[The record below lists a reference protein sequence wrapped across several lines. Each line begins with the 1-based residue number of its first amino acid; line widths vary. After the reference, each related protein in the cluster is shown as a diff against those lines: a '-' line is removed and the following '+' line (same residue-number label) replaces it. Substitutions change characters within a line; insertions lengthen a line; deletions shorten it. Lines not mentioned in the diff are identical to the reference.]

1 LNELP
6 LTASGL
12 SNSPAAVS
20 SHRSGST
27 TAPVFGIRGFL
38 IDAPEFGRVR
48 AWSDGALVIDGGLIA
63 EIGDYSALA
72 KKPRADPVRWLH
84 SNGVAVFPGLID
96 LHSHVPQYPAVA
108 CGNSELLPWL
118 RQRIFPLERGF
129 TGVRARREAEAFFAE
144 LARQGTTTAMLYS
157 AIYED
162 STEAAFHAAAESG
175 LRVIMGK
182 MMMDVGS
189 YGQLQPTKIVSI
201 SLHESERLCK
211 RWHGVNEG
219 LIEYAFSPRFAVSC
233 SEKLMRGAA
242 DLAAKHGAY
251 LQTHLAE
258 NLEEI
263 EKVKHQFA
271 WAADYTEVYEKCG
284 MLTSRTV
291 LGHCIHLSPRERA
304 ALAEAGAAVAHC
316 PTANLYLRS
325 GIFPLEKMRTA
336 GLRIGLGSDV
346 AAGPELNL
354 WQVMRSAIES
364 QKARSFY
371 EKEAHVPTAGEALH
385 LATQGAAETLGKGN
399 VIGSFEI
406 GKEADLTIMDYR
418 SLVPYRQSAAK
429 GNDLT
434 AEDIV
439 SLCIYRGG
447 PPSVVETFVRG
458 RSVYRGPE
466 MGLF

>member
-1 LNELP
+1 M
-6 LTASGL
+6 TASEV
-12 SNSPAAVS
+12 AAVAIL
-20 SHRSGST
+20 REEKL
-27 TAPVFGIRGFL
+27 VVDRNIRTLRGKL
-38 IDAPEFGRVR
+38 R
-48 AWSDGALVIDGGLIA
+48 DGESA
-63 EIGDYSALA
+63 ALA

-233 SEKLMRGAA
+233 SEKLMRGAG